1 MDHKRISLIFRSN
14 CIRAICVAAMLVLL
28 AYAASAQTE
37 RTIFHFNGTTTSGG
51 PQGNL
56 VADLAGNFYGT
67 TWAGGSN
74 NLGIVYEIS
83 PPVAPATTW
92 TQTIL
97 YNFNGTD
104 GDQSTAGLAI
114 DAAGNLYGTTVY
126 GGNGPCTVLAVV
138 IGCGVAFELSPPAV
152 PGGSWTESVLYNFQ
166 YGSDSGAP
174 RAALIFDHAG
184 NLYGTA
190 SGSGFDN
197 TFNNAGSVFE
207 ISPPTLPGGS
217 WSETTLFSFPLA
229 IQGIWPFA
237 RLAFD
242 ASGNLY
248 GTAYTGGNRSCIGAL
263 GCGVVFQL
271 APPSLPGGDWT
282 ETVLHTFA
290 GGNSD
295 GGDPAGGVAVNP
307 SGMVVGTTSKS
318 GSSADGGTVF
328 ALRPPSTAGGAWTYQ
343 TIHVFGSTGDGADPR
358 ADVIWGAGRT
368 IYGTTTAGGSLNNG
382 VVFAITPPAS
392 PGSPWTETILH
403 DFLYSTTN
411 HADGAVPDGGV
422 IIRDGE
428 LFGTTNQG
436 GPNKAGII
444 YAIAP

>member
-1 MDHKRISLIFRSN
+1 MDCKRISLMVRP
-14 CIRAICVAAMLVLL
+14 ICVAAMLVLC

-56 VADLAGNFYGT
+56 VADSEGNFYGT
-67 TWAGGSN
+67 TWAGGSD
-74 NLGIVYEIS
+74 NLGIVYKIS
-83 PPVAPATTW
+83 PPAPPATAW

-97 YNFNGTD
+97 YNLNGPD
-104 GDQSTAGLAI
+104 GAQSTAGLAI

-138 IGCGVAFELSPPAV
+138 IGCGVVFELSPPAA

-166 YGSDSGAP
+166 YGGDSGAP

-190 SGSGFDN
+190 SGSGFDD
-197 TFNNAGSVFE
+197 TFDNGGSVFE
-207 ISPPTLPGGS
+207 LSPPASAGS
-217 WSETTLFSFPLA
+217 PWTETTLFSFPLS
-229 IQGIWPFA
+229 IQGLWPFA
-237 RLAFD
+237 QLAFD

-248 GTAYTGGNRSCIGAL
+248 GTTYAGGDRSCPYGGL

-271 APPSLPGGDWT
+271 SPPSLPGGEWT
-282 ETVLHTFA
+282 ETVLHSFA
-290 GGNSD
+290 GGNGD
-295 GGDPAGGVAVNP
+295 GADPAGTVAINS
-307 SGMVVGTTSKS
+307 SGTVVGTTSKG
-318 GSSADGGTVF
+318 GSSTSGGTVF
-328 ALRPPSTAGGAWTYQ
+328 ALRPPSTSGGAWTYE
-343 TIHVFGSTGDGADPR
+343 TIHVFGSAGDGANSR
-358 ADVIWGAGRT
+358 ADVTWGPRRT

-382 VVFAITPPAS
+382 VVFEIAPPAS

-403 DFLYSTTN
+403 DFLYSTTD
-411 HADGAVPDGGV
+411 HADGAIPAGGL

-428 LFGTTNQG
+428 LFGATNQG
-436 GPNKAGII
+436 GPNKAGTI
-444 YAIAP
+444 YGLAP